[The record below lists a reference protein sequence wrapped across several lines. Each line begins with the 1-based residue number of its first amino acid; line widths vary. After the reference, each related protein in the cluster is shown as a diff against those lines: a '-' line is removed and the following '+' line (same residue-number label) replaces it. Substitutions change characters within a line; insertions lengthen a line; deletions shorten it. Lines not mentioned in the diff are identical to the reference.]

1 MGVFLKLKSDS
12 GNAFRKFLADV
23 RADGVPS
30 KVGTVRCDNGR
41 EFFGGEFGEVC
52 RQYCIKQEF
61 TNASSP
67 ELAGVAERALGVI
80 LNAALSARIQA
91 PVLFPHVKLP
101 QSETL

>member
-1 MGVFLKLKSDS
+1 MANVHADSVLSEVAKVRSDNS
-12 GNAFRKFLADV
+12 GEIFA
-23 RADGVPS
+23 
-30 KVGTVRCDNGR
+30 CD
-41 EFFGGEFGEVC
+41 FGEVC